1 MAIKKLSNDLL
12 SKLTPPKPDIVMK
25 EPAPIEDPILEKRK
39 ALAERIK
46 EKKSTKSQG
55 TGTETKMVS
64 VGLDALDFTPK
75 KP

>member
-25 EPAPIEDPILEKRK
+25 EAAPIEDPILEKRK

-64 VGLDALDFTPK
+64 IGLDALDFTPK